1 MADTSYFVI
10 QVPDSAQARAFYG
23 GLFDWAF
30 VPGSVSD
37 GFQIQGVTPPAGL
50 LGDADRA
57 AVKVYFDVEDIH
69 AAVACV
75 RELGGESAEI
85 DESPSGYQVDC
96 RDDQGTEFSLHQQR
110 SAQ

>member
-23 GLFDWAF
+23 GLFGWGFAS
-30 VPGSVSD
+30 GSVSD
-37 GFQIQGVTPPAGL
+37 GYQIQGVTPSAGL
-50 LGDADRA
+50 LGDADGA
-57 AVKVYFDVEDIH
+57 AMKVYLDVEDID
-69 AAVACV
+69 AAVARV
-75 RELGGESAEI
+75 RELGGESGEI

>member
-23 GLFDWAF
+23 GLFGWGFA
-30 VPGSVSD
+30 PGSSSD

-50 LGDADRA
+50 LGGADQA
-57 AVKVYFDVEDIH
+57 AVKVYFDVADIH
-69 AAVACV
+69 AAVARL
-75 RELGGESAEI
+75 RELGGESGEI
-85 DESPSGYQVDC
+85 DETPSGYQVDC

-110 SAQ
+110 DSQ